1 MTPPSDTSRAERTV
15 RRSIRRLALSVALV
29 LAAALSPAWADDH
42 FVAGI
47 DDLPLMSGLAPLAG
61 EGMVFDAP
69 GGRVV
74 EAWAQGAVARAS
86 VLQFYASTLPQL
98 GWTATAPDRF
108 RRDGET
114 LRVEFPSRAPHGAA
128 PAAAGT
134 LLIRFYLSP
143 G

>member
-1 MTPPSDTSRAERTV
+1 M
-15 RRSIRRLALSVALV
+15 RRSIRRFCLALLVA
-29 LAAALSPAWADDH
+29 ATLSPALAADR

-47 DDLPLMSGLAPLAG
+47 DDLPLMQGLAPLAG
-61 EGMVFDAP
+61 QGMVFDAP

-74 EAWAQGAVARAS
+74 EAWAEGAVTRDA
-86 VLQFYASTLPQL
+86 VLAFYGSTLPQL
-98 GWTATAPDRF
+98 GWAAAAPALF

-114 LRVEFPSRAPHGAA
+114 LRLEFPPQAPRGAA
-128 PAAAGT
+128 PSAAGT

>member
-1 MTPPSDTSRAERTV
+1 M
-15 RRSIRRLALSVALV
+15 RRSLRSLRLCVALLVTVVAIPV
-29 LAAALSPAWADDH
+29 LLSPALAEDR

-47 DDLPLMSGLAPLAG
+47 DDLPLMTGLSPLAG
-61 EGMVFDAP
+61 QSVVFDAP

-74 EAWAQGAVARAS
+74 ESWAEGAVTRES
-86 VLQFYASTLPQL
+86 VLAFYGATLPQL
-98 GWTATAPDRF
+98 GWTARAPNLF

-114 LRVEFPSRAPHGAA
+114 LRVEFPRATPRGAA
-128 PAAAGT
+128 PAAMGT